1 MTFYVRRVT
10 REEADVLDHWQRADN
25 VVRYRRARIV
35 RLSADR
41 WKAEVIANA
50 LGLHVE
56 TVRQTIKDF
65 NEGAIPAITPSRA
78 RGVGQEAHLHRR
90 SSRRLL

>member
-1 MTFYVRRVT
+1 MTLYVRSMT
-10 REEADVLDHWQRADN
+10 PEEADMLDHWQRADN

-35 RLSADR
+35 RLSAAE
-41 WKAEVIANA
+41 WKAEDIADA

-65 NEGAIPAITPSRA
+65 NEGGIPAITP
-78 RGVGQEAHLHRR
+78 QPR
-90 SSRRLL
+90 SGGRPGKPPTPKK